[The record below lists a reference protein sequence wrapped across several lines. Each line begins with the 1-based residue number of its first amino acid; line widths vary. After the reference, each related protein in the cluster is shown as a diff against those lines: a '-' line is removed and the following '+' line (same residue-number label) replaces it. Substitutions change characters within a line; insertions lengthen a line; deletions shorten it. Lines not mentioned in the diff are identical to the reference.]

1 MQIQLAAPCFLQL
14 PYHLASNSFAPPPSL
29 SLCLS
34 FSFSFFSL
42 LFLSLSL
49 CVSGCLW
56 LSVAF
61 VANVPWPSH
70 RTISITLERNWKR
83 QMKGKWRKM
92 KENAYKWMRNE
103 RNMKCC
109 RSTWNQQNNSS
120 ISDPFPNLFRNGD
133 NFRLD
138 FDHFTAN
145 NVFST
150 ILKNAVFN
158 FQRFEKYVNAMKSC
172 AQQFWKNMLRG
183 GKLPGW
189 LQCPKN
195 VTCHEWKT
203 EVS

>member
-14 PYHLASNSFAPPPSL
+14 PYHLASNSFAPPPISL
-29 SLCLS
+29 SLSLFLVQFFFTSLS
-34 FSFSFFSL
+34 
-42 LFLSLSL
+42 LSLSL

-150 ILKNAVFN
+150 ILKKCR
-158 FQRFEKYVNAMKSC
+158 FQFPALRKIRQCDEIMCATILEKHA
-172 AQQFWKNMLRG
+172 
-183 GKLPGW
+183 
-189 LQCPKN
+189 
-195 VTCHEWKT
+195 
-203 EVS
+203 